1 MEKPFFD
8 PSVFWLHR
16 MKDDIFND
24 RSTNQR
30 IYDLVRQIPPGRVAS
45 YGQIARMVGGGV
57 GPRQVG
63 YALAALKS
71 GTDVPWQRVINAK
84 GRISLPGI
92 GGAIQRQLLLEEGVQ
107 FDEDDCVDFE
117 RFGWNSAA
125 DEDHTDQG

>member
-1 MEKPFFD
+1 
-8 PSVFWLHR
+8 
-16 MKDDIFND
+16 MKDEIFND

-92 GGAIQRQLLLEEGVQ
+92 GGAIQRQLLIEEGVQ
-107 FDEDDCVDFE
+107 FDENDSVDFE
-117 RFGWNSAA
+117 RYGWNAAA
-125 DEDHTDQG
+125 DPKSRPSTD

>member
-1 MEKPFFD
+1 
-8 PSVFWLHR
+8 

-45 YGQIARMVGGGV
+45 YGQIARMVGGGI

-84 GRISLPGI
+84 GHISLPGI

-107 FDEDDCVDFE
+107 FDENDRVDFD
-117 RFGWNSAA
+117 RFGWNGSTDA
-125 DEDHTDQG
+125 DNRPSND

>member
-1 MEKPFFD
+1 
-8 PSVFWLHR
+8 

-24 RSTNQR
+24 HSINQR
-30 IYDLVRQIPPGRVAS
+30 IYDLVRQIPAGRVAS

-63 YALAALKS
+63 YALAALKA

-107 FDEDDCVDFE
+107 FDENDCVDFE
-117 RFGWNSAA
+117 RFGWNGNGELPHPA
-125 DEDHTDQG
+125 QG